1 MGERSDGQPRS
12 TTAQLVSDA
21 GVSLLVEAGAVLASS
36 LEPATTMGQVARLT
50 VPELADL
57 CVIDLLDDDGSIRDV
72 AVVATQAD
80 IAEQLERLRASYPL
94 DPDGEHPV
102 ARVIRS
108 GEAELLPEMTRMLL
122 NSFAQG
128 SAHAQFMIDHDY
140 RSAVV
145 APLPVRGRTLGTL
158 SVLRLGDGPRYGSD
172 DLELVCELARRAAL
186 AIDNARLFSRL
197 QATEQRLEAVLASV
211 AEAITVVD
219 EQGQTIYANQA
230 AAELLGVESPRE
242 LTSAAP
248 GSIMPRFLVLDE
260 QGRELDL
267 ECMPGRRLFR
277 GEQAE
282 PLLVRNIVR
291 ATGEERWLIVR
302 STPIREPD
310 GGRVLYAVN
319 VFENITEV
327 KRVERSESFMAEASR
342 VLASSMDYGE
352 TLGRVAQLAVP
363 QIADWCA
370 VDLLTEQDTIERVAV
385 HHSDPARLALAE
397 ELDRGYQPALD
408 EPEGVPEVIRTGE
421 ARIFTDIQPDA
432 LAAYARDNEH
442 YELLSAIGATSVIIV
457 PMAGPTKTIG
467 AITLVSAESTR
478 RLFERRPRT
487 GDSARATCGHGR
499 RKRAPVYRAHTDRA
513 HPPEGAAAGVA
524 AGDSRG
530 RGRGA
535 LLRRR

>member
-1 MGERSDGQPRS
+1 MG
-12 TTAQLVSDA
+12 
-21 GVSLLVEAGAVLASS
+21 
-36 LEPATTMGQVARLT
+36 T
-50 VPELADL
+50 V
-57 CVIDLLDDDGSIRDV
+57 
-72 AVVATQAD
+72 
-80 IAEQLERLRASYPL
+80 
-94 DPDGEHPV
+94 
-102 ARVIRS
+102 
-108 GEAELLPEMTRMLL
+108 
-122 NSFAQG
+122 
-128 SAHAQFMIDHDY
+128 
-140 RSAVV
+140 
-145 APLPVRGRTLGTL
+145 

-478 RLFERRPRT
+478 RLSTPTSHWRFGSGDVRARPSKTRTCIQSAHGSRTPSRRRCCRSRCRRFPR
-487 GDSARATCGHGR
+487 SRSRRAT
-499 RKRAPVYRAHTDRA
+499 APPVNSTRSAATSTMCLPTVRTDGYSRSA
-513 HPPEGAAAGVA
+513 TCAARDREQPA
-524 AGDSRG
+524 
-530 RGRGA
+530 
-535 LLRRR
+535 